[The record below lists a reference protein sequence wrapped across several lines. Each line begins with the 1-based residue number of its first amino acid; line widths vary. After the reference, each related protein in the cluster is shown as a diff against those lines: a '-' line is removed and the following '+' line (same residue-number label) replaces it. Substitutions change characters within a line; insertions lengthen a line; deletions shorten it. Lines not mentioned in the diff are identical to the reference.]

1 MSVLLRTP
9 WFAVEALPQGEGRE
23 PYYRFVEPD
32 GVLSLVLTER
42 GEIVMV
48 GQDRPAIGETTLELP
63 AGGVAEGEDPL
74 AAAAREVLEETGH
87 ACRALRVVGRG
98 VFRPDRS
105 TSRECLV
112 AGAGARPQPGWVP
125 EDGISVHLV
134 PRAEFPSLVAEGRFI
149 QLGALSI
156 LSAASLARGID
167 LLYDPLDLILE
178 RLTEDPC
185 AS

>member
-1 MSVLLRTP
+1 MSILLRTP

-32 GVLSLVLTER
+32 GVLSFVLTEK

-48 GQDRPAIGETTLELP
+48 SQERPAIGETTLELP
-63 AGGVAEGEDPL
+63 AGGVGEGEDPL
-74 AAAAREVLEETGH
+74 AAAAREMLEETGH
-87 ACRALRVVGRG
+87 ACPVLRVVGTG

-105 TSRECLV
+105 TSREFLV
-112 AGAGARPQPGWVP
+112 AGAGAIRQPGWQA
-125 EDGISVHLV
+125 EDGITVHLV
-134 PRAEFPSLVAEGRFI
+134 PRAEFPALVADRRFI

-156 LSAASLARGID
+156 LAAASLVHGID
-167 LLYDPLDLILE
+167 LLYDPLDKILE